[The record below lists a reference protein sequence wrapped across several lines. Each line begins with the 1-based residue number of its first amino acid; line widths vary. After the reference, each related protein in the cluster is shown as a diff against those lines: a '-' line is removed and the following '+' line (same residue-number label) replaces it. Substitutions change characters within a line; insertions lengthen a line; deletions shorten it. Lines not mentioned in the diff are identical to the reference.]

1 MKPVPPR
8 SLETAVGFLIPPACR
23 EEVLGDLHER
33 FTGLGHY
40 VRDAVFTVPLVIAS
54 RIRRTTDP
62 AVILMEALAM
72 YLSFLMAAWY
82 LDRPSLSDP
91 SGLWRLAIPVVAMVL
106 ALALRDVCAT
116 PGIRLRW
123 EAVLRPALGAGCAL
137 LVSPSW
143 LVLLG
148 SMLSILTVAPL
159 RVMFPPAA
167 DLPQGAAGPPFWQRY
182 VAGSVERPA
191 VAIVA
196 AVVLLVGLLLL
207 VAPTT

>member
-1 MKPVPPR
+1 MKSVPPR

-33 FTGLGHY
+33 FTGLWHY
-40 VRDAVFTVPLVIAS
+40 VRDAVFTVPFVIGS

-62 AVILMEALAM
+62 TVILMEALAV
-72 YLSFLMAAWY
+72 YLSFLVAAWY
-82 LDRPSLSDP
+82 FDRPLLSDP
-91 SGLWRLAIPVVAMVL
+91 SGLWRLAIPVVATVL
-106 ALALRDVCAT
+106 ALVLRDAYAT

-123 EAVLRPALGAGCAL
+123 EAALRPALGAACAL
-137 LVSPSW
+137 LVSTSW

-148 SMLSILTVAPL
+148 SLLSILTVAPL
-159 RVMFPPAA
+159 RLMFPPAA
-167 DLPQGAAGPPFWQRY
+167 DLPQGASGPPFWQRY

-191 VAIVA
+191 IVIVA